1 MENVI
6 EGTEQGTATSAVQV
20 QKQKRTRKPS
30 PNSNAALKAKLQA
43 AREKIHELESKP
55 APTLQ
60 IKPSEEETVTFFT
73 EMDLGID
80 KNGKTY
86 VKNAYPLHYNEKVR
100 QDLVNEIDRLETA
113 EKDATINPS
122 LSGHLGPIKEQLA
135 KARNT
140 LDKMDEVKEK
150 IRINKDTVNKVR
162 NSLGEKIRESMPKLS
177 AMMNRTADAHDEAMK
192 MTTPCIELT
201 PQEAGIAKR
210 NGIRVGSD
218 RKVSRTEATML
229 WQYCGNA
236 LGETRDAETLRRD

>member
-1 MENVI
+1 MENV
-6 EGTEQGTATSAVQV
+6 TETTGQGTATSPV

-30 PNSNAALKAKLQA
+30 PYSATALKAKLA
-43 AREKIHELESKP
+43 EAKEKIKELEGR
-55 APTLQ
+55 APVIQ
-60 IKPSEEETVTFFT
+60 VKPSTDETVTFFT

-80 KNGKTY
+80 KEGKTY
-86 VKNAYPLHYNEKVR
+86 VKNAYPLHYNDKVR
-100 QDLVNEIDRLETA
+100 QDLVNEIDRLETS
-113 EKDATINPS
+113 ERDAMINPN
-122 LSGHLGPIKEQLA
+122 LSGHLGQIKEQLA
-135 KARNT
+135 KARGT
-140 LDKMDEVKEK
+140 LDKMEEVKEK
-150 IRINKDTVNKVR
+150 IRINKDTVSKVR

-210 NGIRVGSD
+210 NGIRVSSD

>member
-1 MENVI
+1 MEDVI
-6 EGTEQGTATSAVQV
+6 ESTEPGTATSAV

-43 AREKIHELESKP
+43 AKEKIHELESRA
-55 APTLQ
+55 APVLQ
-60 IKPSEEETVTFFT
+60 IKPSTDETVTFFT

-80 KNGKTY
+80 KEGKTY
-86 VKNAYPLHYNEKVR
+86 VKNAYPLHYNDKVR

-113 EKDATINPS
+113 EKDAMINPN
-122 LSGHLGPIKEQLA
+122 LSGHLGQIKEQLT

-140 LDKMDEVKEK
+140 LDKMEEVKDK
-150 IRINKDTVNKVR
+150 IRVNKDTVSKVR

-192 MTTPCIELT
+192 MTMPCIELT

-210 NGIRVGSD
+210 NGIKVSSD
-218 RKVSRTEATML
+218 RKVSRTQATML